1 MNTIKVARKTL
12 FILKTYNMI
21 VIDDPEGIEG
31 ENGDEVTFEEMITK
45 KFLKQVYNSY
55 LPNQTALTTLSEI
68 NNQVSPV

>member
-1 MNTIKVARKTL
+1 M
-12 FILKTYNMI
+12 Y

-31 ENGDEVTFEEMITK
+31 ENEEEVTFEEMITK